1 MTLNEMISS
10 GMSEVLSDYMSQNGI
25 KTGDTTLEQE
35 VKWVELVQE
44 MAKLMGEIIINQNT
58 QKVTKVELPMP
69 YVLTMLDALQAIKE
83 HKLYG
88 LMGDEEEVEWQIDTV
103 ISEFLEPIAMS
114 ENTDEIEVVF
124 YD

>member
-1 MTLNEMISS
+1 MLKMSVDTKMNETLEW
-10 GMSEVLSDYMSQNGI
+10 YMAQNGVED
-25 KTGDTTLEQE
+25 GDITIEQE
-35 VKWVELVQE
+35 QKWDELVQDV
-44 MAKLMGEIIINQNT
+44 ANLMEEITEQNKK
-58 QKVTKVELPMP
+58 KVEVIELPMP

-88 LMGDEEEVEWQIDTV
+88 LMGDDEEGVKDHIDTV

-114 ENTDEIEVVF
+114 ENTDDIKIEF

>member
-1 MTLNEMISS
+1 MTLQEMVSS

-44 MAKLMGEIIINQNT
+44 MVKLMEEIIISQNT

-69 YVLTMLDALQAIKE
+69 YVLTMLDALHVIKE

-88 LMGDEEEVEWQIDTV
+88 LMGDYEEVKWQIDTV
-103 ISEFLEPIAMS
+103 ISEFLDQIANS
-114 ENTDEIEVVF
+114 ENTDDIEVVF